1 MKNTQKIIL
10 GIIGVIIIAV
20 IGILAFLPV
29 GRNGGQNKSS
39 IVNNNQN
46 ISINQNTNS
55 GAVNNQEATIQTSL
69 QIDRQDGSTV
79 KVFSVKMEKD
89 STALGQLQKAAGDNN
104 IPLEIK
110 TESFGSYVD
119 SLDGLKGGTDGKYW
133 MYSVNG
139 KEASVGAD
147 QYKLTEGDVAEWRFT
162 K

>member
-10 GIIGVIIIAV
+10 GIIGVIIVAI
-20 IGILAFLPV
+20 IGVWGF
-29 GRNGGQNKSS
+29 GQNKSS
-39 IVNNNQN
+39 VVNNNQN

-55 GAVNNQEATIQTSL
+55 GAINNQETAIQTSL

-89 STALGQLQKAAGDNN
+89 STALAQLQKAAADNN
-104 IPLEIK
+104 IAIEIK
-110 TESFGSYVD
+110 TSDFGSYVD

-139 KEASVGAD
+139 KTAEVGAD
-147 QYKLTEGDVAEWRFT
+147 QYKLAEGDVAEWKFT

>member
-10 GIIGVIIIAV
+10 GIIGAIII
-20 IGILAFLPV
+20 IGIGIWGFS
-29 GRNGGQNKSS
+29 QNPAS
-39 IVNNNQN
+39 VTN
-46 ISINQNTNS
+46 NTNVS
-55 GAVNNQEATIQTSL
+55 SANINANANSAAQIQTSL
-69 QIDRQDGSTV
+69 QIDRQNGSTV

-89 STALGQLQKAAGDNN
+89 STALAQLQKAAADNN

-139 KEASVGAD
+139 KTAEVGAD
-147 QYKLTEGDVAEWRFT
+147 QYKLAEGDVVEWKFN